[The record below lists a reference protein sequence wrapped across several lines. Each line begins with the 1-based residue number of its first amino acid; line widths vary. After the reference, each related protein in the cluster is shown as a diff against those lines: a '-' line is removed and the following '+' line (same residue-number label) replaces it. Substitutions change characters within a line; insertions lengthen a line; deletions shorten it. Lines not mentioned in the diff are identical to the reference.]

1 MRIITKYILKEH
13 ISPFIFGIGTIVFLF
28 ILNILFRDL
37 GRLLGKGLPI
47 KIIIEFFLY
56 QLAWIVALAIPMAV
70 LIATLMV
77 FGRLSS
83 ENEITALKAS
93 GAHLYSL
100 ISPVLIVSIIIA
112 AGMIQFNNYV
122 YPESNHRLSMLY
134 SDISRKKPTLTL
146 EPNVFFDDIENYNLL
161 VHSIDDDTDVLHGI
175 IINDSSDPK
184 YNKTIFAESGRLYYS
199 KEYSTMVFSLQN
211 GEVHEVQKTNLANY
225 RRLKFNKHKIYIP
238 VSNMVLKRSSSKR
251 RGLRE
256 KNNPMLKED
265 IKRHVSSITKKK
277 DMITKQAQ
285 IKIQEF
291 FPNQFWSEQELN
303 ADLSSAGETTSRTV
317 TLRKLEQIIQSI
329 RSQIK
334 GIKGI
339 KTSIAAVLVEI
350 HKKYSIPIACIVFVL
365 IGAPVGIMARQGGM
379 AVGGGISMVFFLI
392 YWTFLIG
399 GEQLADRGLM
409 DPVLAMWLPNI
420 VVGGVGVY
428 LIIHTVRE
436 VTVIQWNVITDKLKK
451 YFIRSN

>member
-13 ISPFIFGIGTIVFLF
+13 INPFIFGIGTIVFLF

-47 KIIIEFFLY
+47 KVIIEFFVY
-56 QLAWIVALAIPMAV
+56 QLAWIIALAIPMAV

-93 GAHLYSL
+93 GVHLYSL
-100 ISPVLIVSIIIA
+100 ISPVIIVSVIIA

-122 YPESNHRLSMLY
+122 YPESNHHLSTLY
-134 SDISRKKPTLTL
+134 SDISKKKPTLTL

-161 VHSIDDDTDVLHGI
+161 VHSIDNETDVLYGI
-175 IINDSSDPK
+175 IINDSSDPRF
-184 YNKTIFAESGRLYYS
+184 NKTIFAESGKLYYS
-199 KEYSTMVFSLQN
+199 DEYSTLVFSLEN
-211 GEVHEVQKTNLANY
+211 GEVHEVQKTNLENY

-256 KNNPMLKED
+256 KTNPMLKED
-265 IKRHVSSITKKK
+265 IKRHVSSINKKQ
-277 DMITKQAQ
+277 DIIIKQAQ
-285 IKIQEF
+285 MMIQEF
-291 FPNQFWSEQELN
+291 FPKQFWSEQEVHSE
-303 ADLSSAGETTSRTV
+303 LSSAGDTTSRTV
-317 TLRKLEQIIQSI
+317 TLKKLEKITQSI
-329 RSQIK
+329 HSQIK

-339 KTSIAAVLVEI
+339 NTSIAAVLVEI

-392 YWTFLIG
+392 YWSFLIG

-420 VVGGVGVY
+420 VVGGGGVY

-436 VTVIQWNVITDKLKK
+436 VTVIRWNVLTDKLK
-451 YFIRSN
+451 YFFTRSK